1 MAKQYQKVVL
11 RLARTMP
18 RPDQPG
24 IGLHCFHYTRL
35 SRRPALIITKRMAS
49 PFIRPREDTTLVE
62 IDYRDRS
69 VTREKLTMTDI
80 VMVGL
85 TKIYGDLRL
94 LLGTI
99 VALRRNQMWP
109 EVVHVHSANYLLSG
123 AILKLLYRVPL
134 CLNFGGTE
142 LLRAERIPYYR
153 WMFRRLDCGFYVARD
168 MESRLYSMMDQSRC
182 VYTGNGIDHELFFA
196 DPSAEKRDE
205 IICVGNLRWQ
215 KDYPLLI
222 EAFTRIASQF
232 PTWRV
237 RIFGEG
243 ADRASLEAQIS
254 AVGLEERIVLEGM
267 QAQEIIRDAMQRAKL
282 FVICSKAEGFPKAL
296 IEAMACGLPIV
307 ATDAGECAAVLK
319 GISPTI
325 PVGDADRLAKAIA
338 EMLSNGSER
347 TAVGEACRLRSAE
360 YSWQK
365 VSSIVEERYD
375 ALTFLQFGIKPE
387 DD

>member
-1 MAKQYQKVVL
+1 MPKSHQKVVL

-18 RPDQPG
+18 NPEQPG

-35 SRRPALIITKRMAS
+35 SQRAALIVTKQLSS

-80 VMVGL
+80 VMIGL

-99 VALRRNQMWP
+99 GALRRNKMWP
-109 EVVHVHSANYLLSG
+109 EVIHVHSANYLLSG
-123 AILKLLYRVPL
+123 VILKYLYSAPL

-142 LLRAERIPYYR
+142 LLRAERILYYR
-153 WMFRRLDCGFYVARD
+153 WMFRRLDRGFYVAHD
-168 MESRLYSMMDQSRC
+168 MEPRLYSMMDPSRC

-196 DPSAEKRDE
+196 DNLAEKRDE

-215 KDYPLLI
+215 KDYHLLI
-222 EAFTRIASQF
+222 EAFARIAEQF

-237 RIFGEG
+237 RIFGDGPE
-243 ADRASLEAQIS
+243 RPSLEARIV
-254 AVGLEERIVLEGM
+254 AAGLEGRVVLEGT
-267 QAQEIIRDAMQRAKL
+267 QRQEAIRDALQRAQL

-296 IEAMACGLPIV
+296 IEAMACGLPVV
-307 ATDAGECAAVLK
+307 ATNAGECATVLR
-319 GISPTI
+319 GISATV
-325 PVGDADRLAKAIA
+325 PVGDAGALASAIS
-338 EMLSNGSER
+338 EMLSDHSR
-347 TAVGEACRLRSAE
+347 RIVMADACQQRSMDF
-360 YSWQK
+360 SWQH
-365 VSSIVEERYD
+365 VSDIVEATYD
-375 ALTFLQFGIKPE
+375 EMLG
-387 DD
+387 